1 MIGDVFSVPWLS
13 GLAWKYTNTVWKTTQ
28 HSRFWLVNVRATRAS
43 YWPDSLCT
51 VLRAW
56 PPSHGNRLENLSPER
71 PEPEPVSCPSRR
83 LSACPG
89 QGWVLCTVP
98 LSPCPGQGWV
108 LCTVF
113 CLRVPGR
120 GEYCALCLCL
130 PAIPHKIFTRNI
142 MGFKTIQTQPRSAW
156 SGRLAGWCEA
166 TFDISFNYP
175 LPSPRSDVWS
185 GLKHP
190 MWHHT
195 LQ

>member
-1 MIGDVFSVPWLS
+1 MF
-13 GLAWKYTNTVWKTTQ
+13 
-28 HSRFWLVNVRATRAS
+28 F
-43 YWPDSLCT
+43 
-51 VLRAW
+51 
-56 PPSHGNRLENLSPER
+56 LSPDCLVWRESTQTQFGKLPNTLASDWSMSGPPGPLIGR
-71 PEPEPVSCPSRR
+71 THSVLYSGPGHPRMETDLRTCLRRGRSR
-83 LSACPG
+83 SQSP
-89 QGWVLCTVP
+89 VP
-98 LSPCPGQGWV
+98 LAV
-108 LCTVF
+108 
-113 CLRVPGR
+113 CLRVSGR

>member
-43 YWPDSLCT
+43 YWPVALCT

-83 LSACPG
+83 LSACIG
-89 QGWVLCTVP
+89 QGWVLCTM
-98 LSPCPGQGWV
+98 
-108 LCTVF
+108 F
-113 CLRVPGR
+113 
-120 GEYCALCLCL
+120 CL
-130 PAIPHKIFTRNI
+130 PAILHKIFTRNI

>member
-83 LSACPG
+83 LSACIG
-89 QGWVLCTVP
+89 QGWVLCTM
-98 LSPCPGQGWV
+98 
-108 LCTVF
+108 F
-113 CLRVPGR
+113 
-120 GEYCALCLCL
+120 CL
-130 PAIPHKIFTRNI
+130 PAILHKIFTRNI

-156 SGRLAGWCEA
+156 SGCLAGWCEA

-175 LPSPRSDVWS
+175 LPPLPAPMS
-185 GLKHP
+185 GLVSNIRCDITHYSN
-190 MWHHT
+190 HNHF
-195 LQ
+195 

>member
-1 MIGDVFSVPWLS
+1 MF
-13 GLAWKYTNTVWKTTQ
+13 
-28 HSRFWLVNVRATRAS
+28 F
-43 YWPDSLCT
+43 
-51 VLRAW
+51 
-56 PPSHGNRLENLSPER
+56 LSPDCLVWRESTQTQFGKLPNTLASDWSMSGPPGPLIGR
-71 PEPEPVSCPSRR
+71 THSVLYSGPGHPRMETDLRTCLRRGRSR
-83 LSACPG
+83 SQSP
-89 QGWVLCTVP
+89 VP
-98 LSPCPGQGWV
+98 LAV
-108 LCTVF
+108 

>member
-1 MIGDVFSVPWLS
+1 MF
-13 GLAWKYTNTVWKTTQ
+13 
-28 HSRFWLVNVRATRAS
+28 F
-43 YWPDSLCT
+43 
-51 VLRAW
+51 
-56 PPSHGNRLENLSPER
+56 LSPDCLVWCESTQTQFGKLPNTLASDWSMSGPPGPLIGR
-71 PEPEPVSCPSRR
+71 THSVLYSGPGHPRMETDLRTCLRRGRSR
-83 LSACPG
+83 SQSP
-89 QGWVLCTVP
+89 VP
-98 LSPCPGQGWV
+98 LAV
-108 LCTVF
+108 

-156 SGRLAGWCEA
+156 SGCLAGWCEA